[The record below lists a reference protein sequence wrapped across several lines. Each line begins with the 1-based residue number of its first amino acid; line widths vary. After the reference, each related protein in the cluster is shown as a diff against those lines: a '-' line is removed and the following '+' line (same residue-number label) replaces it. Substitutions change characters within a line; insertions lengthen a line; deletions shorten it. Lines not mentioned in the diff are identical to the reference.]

1 MVLKSPAEPLG
12 SSADRPIRGTA
23 RLNRH
28 EPRPRDRTLG
38 GRVQPRTR
46 STFDGANATARPPRA
61 ACVRPESQ
69 T

>member
-12 SSADRPIRGTA
+12 SSADGPIRGAA
-23 RLNRH
+23 RVNGNAAAV
-28 EPRPRDRTLG
+28 PRPNVG
-38 GRVQPRTR
+38 GRVQSRTR
-46 STFDGANATARPPRA
+46 STSDGANATARPPRA